1 MFVSSGRLKVV
12 RKETISLFCIVGYML
27 AWYADLCISPY
38 TWHAFSLHLYGY
50 QIKAA
55 ARNVHYVHSHFHLIL
70 IRVLLLKL
78 SFQRWSLKD
87 DSQRDRRNIIPL
99 MFIAVND
106 IVANDNEG
114 GGTEAFHIQLSIYC
128 CQFEDIFKI
137 SNKLCTYIYQDEEG
151 ISGEIRFLMFKKG
164 WQVGSRTRVFY

>member
-1 MFVSSGRLKVV
+1 
-12 RKETISLFCIVGYML
+12 
-27 AWYADLCISPY
+27 
-38 TWHAFSLHLYGY
+38 
-50 QIKAA
+50 
-55 ARNVHYVHSHFHLIL
+55 
-70 IRVLLLKL
+70 
-78 SFQRWSLKD
+78 
-87 DSQRDRRNIIPL
+87 

-164 WQVGSRTRVFY
+164 